1 MCHVWEGSCAPLWLL
16 AYLGAAEGTAADWVM
31 GRQDSPEVSC
41 SCPVTAFLFS
51 ACAVPCSHSSS

>member
-51 ACAVPCSHSSS
+51 ACAVPC